1 MGLLSGILRIV
12 MGVGAL
18 GLAGA
23 AIYFTVKKIN
33 KKTVKDKLHKEFEN
47 NPAFKEA
54 FAAKVKRKAEKSISL
69 DVLNS
74 WNSVIIEDIEI
85 KGDEVADDINVG
97 TVIELNY

>member
-1 MGLLSGILRIV
+1 MSLLSGIFRIV
-12 MGVGAL
+12 MGVGTL
-18 GLAGA
+18 GLAGV
-23 AIYFTVKKIN
+23 AIYFTVKKIT

-47 NPAFKEA
+47 KPAFKEA
-54 FAAKVKRKAEKSISL
+54 FVAKVKRKAEKSISL

>member
-1 MGLLSGILRIV
+1 
-12 MGVGAL
+12 MGVFNFIIRTVL
-18 GLAGA
+18 GLGVLGVAGA
-23 AIYFTVKKIN
+23 AIYFTVKEIN
-33 KKTVKDKLHKEFEN
+33 KKTVRDKLHKEYEN
-47 NPAFKEA
+47 DSAFKEA

-85 KGDEVADDINVG
+85 KGDKVADDINVG